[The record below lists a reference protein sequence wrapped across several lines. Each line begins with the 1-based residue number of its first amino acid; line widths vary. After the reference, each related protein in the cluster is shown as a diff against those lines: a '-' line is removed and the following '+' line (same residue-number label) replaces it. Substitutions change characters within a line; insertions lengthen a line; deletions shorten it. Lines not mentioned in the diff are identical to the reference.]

1 MRTREESC
9 GKSHFLESNQL
20 GPTID
25 MAPSHMALLAAA
37 GLLGMQACSVKGGPP
52 NASSGRHW
60 GCYSLQT
67 NRFTFSMHAFSGFI
81 RLMVARSPGVFACY
95 RKLPACMWVGH
106 CCGRQAAKMSMF
118 KAMSATSRMAVRART
133 LKAKVSYL
141 SVTPSVRAHTGNAH
155 E

>member
-1 MRTREESC
+1 MWQKSLSRTSLVKQPMGR
-9 GKSHFLESNQL
+9 
-20 GPTID
+20 
-25 MAPSHMALLAAA
+25 APSHMALLAAA

-67 NRFTFSMHAFSGFI
+67 NRFTFSVHAFSGFI

-106 CCGRQAAKMSMF
+106 CCGRQAAKMSTF

-133 LKAKVSYL
+133 LKAKVSCL